1 MKGLLIKDWKTLLK
15 QMKVML
21 VIVVVFACIPG
32 TYMAAFA
39 LFYAAMLPI
48 TALAYD
54 ERAKWDELAA
64 MMPYT
69 ARSIVGSKYVLGL
82 TLVLP
87 VLALS
92 MLSRLIVHSTPIVS
106 EDTMALLITAC
117 LSLILMAIDLPFM
130 FHFGVEKGRLIY
142 ILLTCAFVLA
152 GVNYAGKLADA
163 VNGIGAAMVTTV
175 PLLLL
180 AAAVIALLISYLIS
194 VRVYRARRGYV
205 HKKRTVTR
213 PFLLLHTPFA
223 GRQPALRRI
232 VPCDLP
238 AVLPGTLGIA
248 VVALPVR
255 GGINGAV
262 LRRLRRGDR
271 LQLRLPF
278 RPGSRRVR
286 QIHVKGVVLVLL
298 PLLYGHAY
306 AADHHKQHDHKN
318 PQPGPVPRQLLSP
331 SHMRSPKFRRNCIF
345 RKSLYHWPT
354 PTSSG
359 EKFHFPVAFSYTIWY
374 HIARK
379 ITQGG
384 TAYEA
389 HRSGG
394 QQHLY

>member
-69 ARSIVGSKYVLGL
+69 VKSIVGSKYVLGL

-92 MLSRLIVHSTPIVS
+92 MLSRLIVHSAPIVS
-106 EDTMALLITAC
+106 EDTMSLLITAC

-152 GVNYAGKLADA
+152 GVNYAGKLTDM
-163 VNGIGAAMVTTV
+163 VSSFETAMVTTV

-180 AAAVIALLISYLIS
+180 VAAAVALLISYAIS
-194 VRVYRARRGYV
+194 VQIYRTRRG
-205 HKKRTVTR
+205 
-213 PFLLLHTPFA
+213 
-223 GRQPALRRI
+223 
-232 VPCDLP
+232 
-238 AVLPGTLGIA
+238 
-248 VVALPVR
+248 
-255 GGINGAV
+255 
-262 LRRLRRGDR
+262 
-271 LQLRLPF
+271 
-278 RPGSRRVR
+278 
-286 QIHVKGVVLVLL
+286 
-298 PLLYGHAY
+298 
-306 AADHHKQHDHKN
+306 
-318 PQPGPVPRQLLSP
+318 
-331 SHMRSPKFRRNCIF
+331 
-345 RKSLYHWPT
+345 
-354 PTSSG
+354 
-359 EKFHFPVAFSYTIWY
+359 
-374 HIARK
+374 
-379 ITQGG
+379 
-384 TAYEA
+384 
-389 HRSGG
+389 
-394 QQHLY
+394 